1 MNTVVDAAPA
11 IRAFVNALANGTVVD
26 LRERLAIDL
35 DWEPEARATAVAI
48 NTFLDRL
55 VPDLCALE
63 AAINAAS
70 TMGRSTELLANV
82 ADDAAK
88 QAAHA
93 DSILVA
99 VRESAAGAQN
109 VSQLSSRSH
118 KIAVS
123 LQTSSDDSIK
133 TVYGSLE
140 KLGTVAKD
148 SGALRDAVTTLDERV
163 DEIATLTRAIEEI
176 AEQTNLLSLNAT
188 IEAARAA
195 EHGRGFAVVASEVRK
210 LAESAAQTTQN
221 IAAVVSHVRLA
232 TAATK
237 AQVETSTRSILAVA
251 DDGVRIRTS
260 LEQMVELV
268 REATSAIGSIAS
280 VSEQQSAVLE
290 SVSETVHLA
299 KTSAAEGAVR
309 AEKLRG
315 LGGGELNLTAHQVFA
330 HYRTGSVID
339 RMYDRACAV
348 AEAAE
353 IALNPIAAALQQRGL
368 SIFATD
374 YREMKGSDTA
384 RLSGLCDVRRASP
397 AGFDPPKYFTSWDQ
411 QTDGA
416 LAAIVDQHGFDDPAI
431 VMVCV
436 VDLNGFIT
444 MHRSDYRRD
453 ISGDAD
459 RDRAG
464 NRVKRI
470 FDQAVGIRAARVALA
485 ADDVPLRASRTA
497 FTNARISLD
506 APSANTHRPFIVQS
520 YARDTGDIVN
530 DLAVPVYVAGKRFG
544 AVRLAFA
551 ANAI

>member
-1 MNTVVDAAPA
+1 MNTAVDAAPA
-11 IRAFVNALANGTVVD
+11 IRAFVDALASGTVVD
-26 LRERLAIDL
+26 LRERLSIDP
-35 DWEPEARATAVAI
+35 DWEPEARATAAAI
-48 NTFLDRL
+48 NRFLDRL

-82 ADDAAK
+82 ADDAAN
-88 QAAHA
+88 QATHA

-109 VSQLSSRSH
+109 VSQLSRRSH
-118 KIAVS
+118 EIAVS
-123 LQTSSDDSIK
+123 LQASSDDSIR

-140 KLGTVAKD
+140 KLGAVAKEA
-148 SGALRDAVTTLDERV
+148 GALRDAVTTLDERV

-210 LAESAAQTTQN
+210 LAEGAAQTTQN
-221 IAAVVSHVRLA
+221 IAALVRDVRLA

-237 AQVETSTRSILAVA
+237 AQVETSTQSILAVA
-251 DDGVRIRTS
+251 DEGVRIRTS
-260 LEQMVELV
+260 LEHMVELV
-268 REATSAIGSIAS
+268 REATSAIGSIAG
-280 VSEQQSAVLE
+280 VSEQQSAVLG
-290 SVSETVHLA
+290 SVSDAVHRA
-299 KTSAAEGAVR
+299 KTSAAEGAAR
-309 AEKLRG
+309 AQQLRG
-315 LGGGELNLTAHQVFA
+315 LGAGELNLTAHQVFA

-339 RMYDRACAV
+339 RMYDRVCAV

-353 IALNPIAAALQQRGL
+353 SALNPIAAALQQRGL

-374 YREMKGSDTA
+374 YREMKGADIA
-384 RLSGLCDVRRASP
+384 RLNGLCDVRKAQL
-397 AGFDPPKYFTSWDQ
+397 AGFDPPKYFTSWDL
-411 QTDGA
+411 QTDSA
-416 LAAIVDQHGFDDPAI
+416 LAVIVDQHGFDDPAI
-431 VMVCV
+431 VMVCI

-453 ISGDAD
+453 LTGDAE

-464 NRVKRI
+464 NRIKRI
-470 FDQAVGIRAARVALA
+470 FDQPVGIRAARVALA
-485 ADDVPLRASRTA
+485 ADNVPLRAGRAA
-497 FTNARISLD
+497 FTTAGISLD
-506 APSANTHRPFIVQS
+506 APLAHTHRPFIVQS

-530 DLAVPVYVAGKRFG
+530 DLAVPVYVAGKRWG

-551 ANAI
+551 ANAV